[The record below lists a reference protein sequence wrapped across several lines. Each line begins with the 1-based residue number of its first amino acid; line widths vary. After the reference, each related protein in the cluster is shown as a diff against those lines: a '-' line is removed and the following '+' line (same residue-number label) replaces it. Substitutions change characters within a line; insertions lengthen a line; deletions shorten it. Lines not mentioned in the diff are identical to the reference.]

1 MVVAEDGG
9 GGREDRRPSSLARR
23 ADMDREAPPGKRQE
37 ARWADERR
45 EGAVRGSMIVL
56 CTRPQH
62 EASLPPP
69 PIPRRPP
76 RPAPPSDPPPP
87 PPSCDHLLSL
97 LSTVDRYG
105 SIPLCTAVPPP
116 STHNA
121 SPRSSP
127 SDRPPTA
134 LLDTGAHTPPSS
146 RKTPALRHL
155 PLRSHPQCRAPKTNE
170 SAGINGS
177 PERNVGN
184 HKGTAQEPII
194 RHQNQSLLRAHR
206 RTIRTFH
213 RRRANSPP
221 YDIPSTLGNAAST
234 PISTIRISHRP
245 SAKYRNHLL
254 SSDAHKRTRF
264 RTTRGRECIAF
275 RARGTSCA
283 QYGKSTIDR
292 TP

>member
-76 RPAPPSDPPPP
+76 RPALPSDPPPP
-87 PPSCDHLLSL
+87 PPSCDPLLSL

-105 SIPLCTAVPPP
+105 SIRLCTAVPPP

-134 LLDTGAHTPPSS
+134 LLDTGSHTPPSS

-155 PLRSHPQCRAPKTNE
+155 PPRSHPQCHAPKTNE

-177 PERNVGN
+177 PERNVCN

-206 RTIRTFH
+206 RTIHTFRTDDG
-213 RRRANSPP
+213 RTALLTISRQPSEMLQAPP
-221 YDIPSTLGNAAST
+221 F
-234 PISTIRISHRP
+234 
-245 SAKYRNHLL
+245 LL
-254 SSDAHKRTRF
+254 SGYLIAHPQSIESACCPATPTKERVF
-264 RTTRGRECIAF
+264 GQRE
-275 RARGTSCA
+275 GENV
-283 QYGKSTIDR
+283 
-292 TP
+292 